1 MSRILRFAQDDI
13 SLGAEMSEDFRQVQK
28 VIVLGGGSAGFMAAL
43 AFKTQMPDLPVTV
56 IRSKDIGI
64 IGVGEGSTTALASFL
79 HQFLRVDPKKF
90 FEITD
95 PTWKLGLK
103 FVWGPRPH
111 FFYSFDAARFIAR
124 YPELKKPISF
134 YCEEDMENAEP
145 MTALMAA
152 SKVFERG
159 PNGDPKFNTAFSY
172 HIENDKYVAF
182 LEGAAAAAGV
192 RLVEDTVRQVLQDE
206 SGVTG
211 LMLASGATES

>member
-1 MSRILRFAQDDI
+1 MAKDMNSDEKKIN
-13 SLGAEMSEDFRQVQK
+13 K

-43 AFKTQMPDLPVTV
+43 AFKTQIPDLPVTV

-103 FVWGPRPH
+103 FVWGTRPH
-111 FFYSFDAARFIAR
+111 FFYSFDAARFIAK

-152 SKVFERG
+152 NKVFERA
-159 PNGDPKFNTAFSY
+159 PNGDPKFNTSFSY
-172 HIENDKYVAF
+172 HIENDKYVTF
-182 LEGAAAAAGV
+182 LEGAATAAGI
-192 RLVEDTVRQVLQDE
+192 RIVEDTVREPQQDE
-206 SGVTG
+206 SGVPR
-211 LMLASGATES
+211 LALALG